1 MWISG
6 FRRPSKNAQIIAQQ
20 FKDLFLSHQVRQATL
35 ANYSAVIVYNVGSNK
50 LVPMAGSDDTLIP
63 SVFMGG
69 DDAQVYPHQNKA
81 TIVCFIT
88 NCHLLY
94 LVSQV
99 LLAKYTAAKRP
110 DLRIVVTDDHP
121 FDINAYLLPFA
132 IVVGICFVIML
143 VIVIYKCVQDYRR
156 SRRHRLPK
164 SALKKLPIHK
174 FKQV

>member
-1 MWISG
+1 MLYIL
-6 FRRPSKNAQIIAQQ
+6 Q
-20 FKDLFLSHQVRQATL
+20 T
-35 ANYSAVIVYNVGSNK
+35 
-50 LVPMAGSDDTLIP
+50 
-63 SVFMGG
+63 
-69 DDAQVYPHQNKA
+69 
-81 TIVCFIT
+81 TIYYRF
-88 NCHLLY
+88 
-94 LVSQV
+94 SQV